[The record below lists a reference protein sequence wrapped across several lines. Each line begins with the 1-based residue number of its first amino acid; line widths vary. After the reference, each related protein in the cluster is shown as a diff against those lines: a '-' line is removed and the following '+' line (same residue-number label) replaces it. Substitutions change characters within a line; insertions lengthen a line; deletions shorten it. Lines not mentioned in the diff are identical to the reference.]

1 MDSNL
6 ATNTYSEPGSHMA
19 LPIIVGNCFLLP
31 HDRLYLTNFYFV
43 HPQGLFIGQ
52 KSQKKLNRQFFSR
65 KIMLYNIIALYLHCV
80 FHGIR
85 FKVNGRLV
93 VGVTINFFY
102 TLTRPA
108 LHTKFPTVLGAKEGN
123 SIIHLL
129 KKRKN
134 ISFFRRQPYTIQ
146 KQNCKFA
153 AKI

>member
-1 MDSNL
+1 MTVPKDMDSNL

-52 KSQKKLNRQFFSR
+52 K
-65 KIMLYNIIALYLHCV
+65 LYLHCV

-93 VGVTINFFY
+93 VGMTINFFY